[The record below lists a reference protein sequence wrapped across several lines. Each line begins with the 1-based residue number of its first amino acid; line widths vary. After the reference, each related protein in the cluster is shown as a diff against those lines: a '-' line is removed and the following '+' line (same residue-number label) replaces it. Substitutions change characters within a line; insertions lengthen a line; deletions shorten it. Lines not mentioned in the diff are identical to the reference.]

1 MGYEVGVRITGIYSN
16 ANVSAGILAFGLI
29 ISLYLFQTEE
39 KEKNRLIAAL
49 LLGVQALAFFLSFS
63 MGAMGAFALTC
74 VMYLICAGKE
84 NRLRLFLLMVECV
97 VVTLVCAFGAY
108 PMLAPPGPRPWCL
121 WCWPWCA
128 AR

>member
-1 MGYEVGVRITGIYSN
+1 MLTQGFAALMGLLGVPYDPATMGYEVGVRITGIYSN

-63 MGAMGAFALTC
+63 MGAMGAL
-74 VMYLICAGKE
+74 
-84 NRLRLFLLMVECV
+84 
-97 VVTLVCAFGAY
+97 
-108 PMLAPPGPRPWCL
+108 P
-121 WCWPWCA
+121 
-128 AR
+128 